1 MFLCP
6 TRLARCLLA
15 SRWKGTTMVNRLIEL
30 VVLVA
35 ELSEHRGKS
44 LKELD
49 QELVERGYS
58 TKEIEQAMFWLSSQR
73 KSPAATLRGP
83 SKPAHRV
90 LSPWEAMCLDRDAY
104 GFLLHLQ
111 NLGIIDQDQF
121 EQIVT
126 RILPIGGE
134 KLPLGELKTLAGSI
148 IFNLGGEDR
157 DDDLLEGLDDIS
169 RIN

>member
-1 MFLCP
+1 
-6 TRLARCLLA
+6 
-15 SRWKGTTMVNRLIEL
+15 MVNRLIDL

-49 QELVERGYS
+49 EELLGRGYS
-58 TKEIEQAMFWLSSQR
+58 PKEIEQAIFWLSSQR
-73 KSPAATLRGP
+73 RSAISCLSASGR
-83 SKPAHRV
+83 PAHRV
-90 LSPWEAMCLDRDAY
+90 LSPWEAMCLDSDAY
-104 GFLLHLQ
+104 GYLLHLQ

-126 RILPIGGE
+126 RIMPIGGE

-148 IFNLGGEDR
+148 IFNLGGDDYEDEAA
-157 DDDLLEGLDDIS
+157 EGIPDPG

>member
-1 MFLCP
+1 
-6 TRLARCLLA
+6 
-15 SRWKGTTMVNRLIEL
+15 MVNRLIDL

-35 ELSEHRGKS
+35 ELSEHKGKS

-49 QELVERGYS
+49 EELVGRGYS
-58 TKEIEQAMFWLSSQR
+58 AEEIEQAMFWLSSQR
-73 KSPAATLRGP
+73 RTALSCLRA
-83 SKPAHRV
+83 SAKPAHRV
-90 LSPWEAMCLDRDAY
+90 LSPWEAMCLDSDAY
-104 GFLLHLQ
+104 GYLLHLQ
-111 NLGIIDQDQF
+111 NLGIIDQEQF

-148 IFNLGGEDR
+148 IFNLGAEEHEDEAV
-157 DDDLLEGLDDIS
+157 EGFPDSI